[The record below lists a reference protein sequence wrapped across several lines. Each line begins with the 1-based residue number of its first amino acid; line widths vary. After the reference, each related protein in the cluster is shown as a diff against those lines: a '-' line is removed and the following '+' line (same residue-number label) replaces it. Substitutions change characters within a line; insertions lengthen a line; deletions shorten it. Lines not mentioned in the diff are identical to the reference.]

1 MSRRKRGTLVLAILL
16 AASALG
22 AAEIQLTALLVPDG
36 KSFDLNFTRTSRAP
50 SKASMAATV
59 KMEKTQASIDLRFEK
74 MEPAVLFAGDMS
86 AYVLWAVAIDGTADN
101 LGEVFVDRKDC
112 SASQPFFTTKKIFAL
127 IVTAEPYAASNR
139 PTEVVLFTSGGV
151 VLGGVRN
158 TPFTFRNFQTG
169 PKPAL
174 ESISGFQYSDDTPVA
189 YRQAKKVMEV
199 ADKMNAAEV
208 NPNAM
213 RDAKTAYANAENS
226 VNARVGKKQITD
238 YSRLAVQL
246 ASQAIR
252 DTVRAN
258 EAKAA
263 AEAEAKRQAE
273 KAALEQRAQAAET
286 EAQRVS
292 RELREVETQRLALSQ
307 ESKELAQQRD
317 AFAADRDRVAAERDK
332 VAFERDAVAA
342 EREAIKKERDELAG
356 MLKGALSK
364 VADTNET
371 ARGVIVSLPGI
382 LFDVNKATLKLPSQL
397 TIAKLAGILTVFQNM
412 NLSIEG
418 YTDSTGTD
426 ELNMKLSADRAR
438 AVYDFLR
445 DQGIPESRMK
455 YQGFGPA
462 NPVAPND
469 SEFNRAKNRRV
480 EVVLTQAARIP

>member
-1 MSRRKRGTLVLAILL
+1 MSQRKRVIPVLAVLL
-16 AASALG
+16 ASSAL
-22 AAEIQLTALLVPDG
+22 AATEIQLTALLIPQG
-36 KSFDLNFTRTSRAP
+36 KTFDMMFSRTSRAP
-50 SKASMAATV
+50 SKATMAATV

-112 SASQPFFTTKKIFAL
+112 SGSQPFFTTKKIFAL

-139 PTEVVLFTSGGV
+139 PTEVVLFTSGSV
-151 VLGGVRN
+151 VVSGVRN
-158 TPFTFRNFQTG
+158 TPFTFKDFQTG

-189 YRQAKKVMEV
+189 YRQARKVMEV

-213 RDAKTAYANAENS
+213 RDAKTAYANAENAAK
-226 VNARVGKKQITD
+226 ARSGKKPITD
-238 YSRLAVQL
+238 FSRLAVQL

-292 RELREVETQRLALSQ
+292 RELKEVETQRAALAQ
-307 ESKELAQQRD
+307 ESRELAQQRD
-317 AFAADRDRVAAERDK
+317 AFAADRDRVAAERDN
-332 VAFERDAVAA
+332 VAY
-342 EREAIKKERDELAG
+342 ERESIKKERDELAG

-364 VADTNET
+364 VAETNET

-382 LFDVNKATLKLPSQL
+382 LFDLNKATLKLPSQL

-445 DQGIPESRMK
+445 DQGIPEYRMR

-469 SEFNRAKNRRV
+469 TEFNRSKNRRV
-480 EVVLTQAARIP
+480 EVVLTQATKTP

>member
-1 MSRRKRGTLVLAILL
+1 MSQRKRVIPVLAVLL
-16 AASALG
+16 ASSAL
-22 AAEIQLTALLVPDG
+22 AATEIQLTALLIPQG
-36 KSFDLNFTRTSRAP
+36 KTFDMMFSRTSRAP
-50 SKASMAATV
+50 SKATMAATV

-74 MEPAVLFAGDMS
+74 MEPAVLFSGDMS

-112 SASQPFFTTKKIFAL
+112 SGSQPFFTTKKIFAL

-139 PTEVVLFTSGGV
+139 PTEVVLFTSGSV
-151 VLGGVRN
+151 VVSGVRN
-158 TPFTFRNFQTG
+158 TPFTFKDFQTG

-189 YRQAKKVMEV
+189 YRQARKVMEV

-208 NPNAM
+208 NPSAM
-213 RDAKTAYANAENS
+213 RDAKTAYANAENAAK
-226 VNARVGKKQITD
+226 ARSGKKPITD
-238 YSRLAVQL
+238 FSRLAVQL

-292 RELREVETQRLALSQ
+292 RELKEVETQRAALAQ
-307 ESKELAQQRD
+307 ESRELAQQRD
-317 AFAADRDRVAAERDK
+317 AFAADRDRVAAERDN
-332 VAFERDAVAA
+332 VAY
-342 EREAIKKERDELAG
+342 ERESIKKERDELAG

-364 VADTNET
+364 VAETNET

-382 LFDVNKATLKLPSQL
+382 LFDLNKATLKLPSQL

-445 DQGIPESRMK
+445 DQGIPEYRMR

-469 SEFNRAKNRRV
+469 SEFNRSKNRRV
-480 EVVLTQAARIP
+480 EVVLTQATKTP